1 MKGGVKVKRILLII
15 VIVLATVGLL
25 YGTYYLSL
33 YIATI
38 KGIEN
43 EIIQTPSTWLISGWD
58 LRGDWCLFRGFIALY
73 IVIGFFT
80 WGYWDNKHY
89 VEKEP
94 LVEIKPPTEEELDIK
109 YKNYY
114 YSRFYW
120 EDDKILKE
128 AHRVGDRLIET
139 CKANEVIHLNPFIFE
154 NIKKEFKKQ
163 EIKVFARVIDYIS
176 CMHYDLAIEP
186 HTTLTRWY

>member
-1 MKGGVKVKRILLII
+1 MKRILLII